1 MADFATANRTDL
13 SYVKEIAYGQ
23 TPASPVWKPIRMT
36 GESLNDSITTVKS
49 QELRSDRMVTDLI
62 PVDAS
67 PAGDVNIEFSAV
79 SFDDL
84 IEALMMS
91 TWAADLAITSVAADL
106 VLVTTG
112 NHLTSTTPG
121 KFTNISVGQ
130 YIKLA
135 GFAASSGY
143 YRVLA
148 KQDNE
153 TITLSPAPPEASTPT
168 GTTGSIGGSFIRN
181 GITESSFAILGRL
194 LDTAVPTYRVFN
206 GNRVKTLNLA
216 MKTGAIITGSIG
228 FMGATATMTET
239 AISGQTFAASST
251 TSPMNSTSDFAQL
264 LQNSASLG
272 SVEGAVMSF
281 DLSVDN
287 QHREQKGL
295 GVLGN
300 VGVRAGTL
308 MVKGTISQYF
318 ESMAQ
323 YNLFKSSTAFSL
335 TMQLEDV
342 AGNSYLFTIPRAKYT
357 EFAANASGIDT
368 DFMAESTI
376 EATRDPVTNCMLQID
391 RFIAA

>member
-23 TPASPVWKPIRMT
+23 TPANPVWKPIRMT

-91 TWAADLAITSVAADL
+91 TWAADLAIASVAADL

-143 YRVLA
+143 YRVLT
-148 KQDNE
+148 KVDNE
-153 TITLSPAPPEASTPT
+153 TITLSPAPPVASTPT

-194 LDTAVPTYRVFN
+194 LDTTVPTYRVFN

-368 DFMAESTI
+368 DFMAESAI